1 MSLRPDL
8 LSALPDLVAAGIRAL
23 LPELR
28 ECSGMVGGF
37 DLDELKRAG
46 IAAPAVRVS
55 LLAVRPRGAEAGPQ
69 RRWSASMAAFV
80 VTRDAMGLP
89 RDVAGA
95 NIVAAL
101 LGAIPDATWNTPG
114 LGEADGVEARVI
126 VGRAARD
133 ITTHLSAVTWSQP
146 LVLADRPAADPLPV
160 TLYVG
165 QAPAIGADNL
175 GDYAQINGGTP

>member
-8 LSALPDLVAAGIRAL
+8 LSALPELVAIEIKAQ
-23 LPELR
+23 LPDLR
-28 ECSGMVGGF
+28 ECTGMVGGF

-55 LLAVRPRGAEAGPQ
+55 MLGLRPKGAEAGPQ
-69 RRWSASMAAFV
+69 RRWSVSMAAFV

-89 RDVAGA
+89 RDVSGA
-95 NIVAAL
+95 NIVQAL
-101 LGAIPDATWNTPG
+101 LGIIPDATWNTVG
-114 LGEADGVEARVI
+114 LGQAEGVEARVI

-146 LVLADRPAADPLPV
+146 MVLTDRPVEDPLPI

-165 QAPAIGADNL
+165 QDPDIGPDNL
-175 GDYAQINGGTP
+175 ADYSAINGDGA